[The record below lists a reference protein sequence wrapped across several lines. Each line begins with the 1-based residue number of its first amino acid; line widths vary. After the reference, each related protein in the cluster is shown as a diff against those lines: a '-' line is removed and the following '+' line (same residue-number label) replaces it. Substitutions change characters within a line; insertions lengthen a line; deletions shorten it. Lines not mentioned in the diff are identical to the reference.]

1 VPYQLAP
8 AAPLARELRRVA
20 REQTEAALAQLDGD
34 PDSGTVH
41 DARKRVKKLRSV
53 LRLARDPLGKRVY
66 SQHQRTLRD
75 AGRRL
80 SAIRDADVLVRAA
93 ERLQEHVAPNGRD
106 ALAAL
111 QQRLVLERDSLRTHS
126 LHASVE
132 AGRTMLAT
140 LHGGIEE
147 WRLGRVGRQ
156 DVLDAFGREYRNGRR
171 AFAAATTSRQ
181 DERLH
186 EWRKRVKDLWH
197 LVRLFS
203 NLWPP
208 VFKCWAEETHRLA
221 DLLGDDLD
229 LAVLRALCTRQ
240 RERSRAATG
249 RCARRSTR
257 GDASCSRRPS
267 SLVTASTR
275 NQNGTSNP
283 ACRPIGPHRAVKA
296 HVQPIDRPPVTAPR
310 KLRNDQAAY
319 SLPESPSKENGH
331 RSRRSRSMML
341 NTAIVAR
348 TRKTAA
354 EASRKVST
362 GPSTI
367 HWRPTAK
374 VSTGFRRETQ

>member
-34 PDSGTVH
+34 PDSGRVH

-221 DLLGDDLD
+221 DLLGDDHD
-229 LAVLRALCTRQ
+229 LAVLRGALGAAEGKIARGNGAL
-240 RERSRAATG
+240 RAAID
-249 RCARRSTR
+249 ARRR
-257 GDASCSRRPS
+257 QLQQEAIQLGDRIYAEPKRHVQSRMQAYWSASRRQG
-267 SLVTASTR
+267 A
-275 NQNGTSNP
+275 
-283 ACRPIGPHRAVKA
+283 RAA
-296 HVQPIDRPPVTAPR
+296 
-310 KLRNDQAAY
+310 
-319 SLPESPSKENGH
+319 H
-331 RSRRSRSMML
+331 RS
-341 NTAIVAR
+341 
-348 TRKTAA
+348 AA
-354 EASRKVST
+354 GDSA
-362 GPSTI
+362 
-367 HWRPTAK
+367 A
-374 VSTGFRRETQ
+374 